1 MTLYTPVSQGNRA
14 MKMYAGKLE
23 KLGILTFYD
32 FLLHLPSRYEDYSII
47 SKISEIQ
54 PGETVTIQGNIV
66 EMKTNY
72 MHGARIK
79 NMQKAL
85 ITDGTGSIELTW
97 FNQPFLT
104 KTLIPEMKI
113 SASGRADRF
122 GRNISLSIQSPEY

>member
-54 PGETVTIQGNIV
+54 PGETVTIQGQV
-66 EMKTNY
+66 LEMKTNY
-72 MHGARIK
+72 MRGARIK
-79 NMQKAL
+79 NMQKA
-85 ITDGTGSIELTW
+85 TCY
-97 FNQPFLT
+97 
-104 KTLIPEMKI
+104 
-113 SASGRADRF
+113 RRY
-122 GRNISLSIQSPEY
+122 RNNRIDMV